1 MEWDGARECVEA
13 EARWV
18 SRAARAPTAEE
29 FDRILS
35 GAAEEESPD
44 DFDWLFRG
52 LNVGVAGLTLVLS
65 AASYATCFSCR
76 THPVKVGDHMPQVLI
91 AAEPQ
96 RVRVPAGYAAR
107 AGCGVVGVDDWGLVS
122 VTLPPLISS
131 MRWRSDARRK
141 PSWRSFPSPRGVRG
155 CWSTSPAKTLMSSTG
170 LTTKP
175 VSVAATR

>member
-1 MEWDGARECVEA
+1 MIPKCDVTPIIDVDYARLKIPTAYQVVNGFAAVQDYQPLVDMEWDGARECVEA

-76 THPVKVGDHMPQVLI
+76 TH
-91 AAEPQ
+91 
-96 RVRVPAGYAAR
+96 
-107 AGCGVVGVDDWGLVS
+107 
-122 VTLPPLISS
+122 
-131 MRWRSDARRK
+131 RSK
-141 PSWRSFPSPRGVRG
+141 
-155 CWSTSPAKTLMSSTG
+155 
-170 LTTKP
+170 
-175 VSVAATR
+175 